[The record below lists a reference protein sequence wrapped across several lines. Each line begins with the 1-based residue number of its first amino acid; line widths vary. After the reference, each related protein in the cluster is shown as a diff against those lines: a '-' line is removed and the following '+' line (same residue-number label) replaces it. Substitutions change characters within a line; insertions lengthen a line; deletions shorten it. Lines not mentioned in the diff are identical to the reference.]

1 MSDTGHSRK
10 ITTILAADAAGYSR
24 LMSEDEAATVAA
36 LNARRAIFREHIEG
50 RGGRV
55 VDTAG
60 DSVLAELKSVVEA
73 VEAAVAIQADIAAA
87 NGPEPEDRRMRFRIG
102 VNLGDVIE
110 QDDGTLYGDGVNIA
124 ARLEGLAEPGGV
136 IISES
141 AHLQVRR
148 SADLSFADAGRHKV
162 KNIPDPVRAFR
173 VLTAGA
179 VAPKRALPLRALAL
193 VAAVVVVAGYALW
206 QFTHPTVE
214 VTEAPADPILAMPS
228 GPSIAVLPLETLGGD
243 TDQVWFAEGLTEE
256 IIAGLS
262 KFREL
267 LVYASDTSGQY
278 AGQDARAI
286 GEALGV
292 RYVVKGSVQRGAGRV
307 RVSVRLL
314 DTSNGAQLWSETY
327 DEALEAEALFAV
339 QDAIREQI
347 VGTLAGSYGVL
358 SQVGLEEAQARGTD
372 NLTAYDCVLSA
383 YDYERVF
390 TPQRHAEV
398 RDCLERAVELDPDYA
413 DAWAKLAFVTTD
425 EYAWGFNPRPDSMK
439 RAMAAARKAVALDPT
454 SQTTRWHMARTHY
467 WNGDREAFFLET
479 EKALALNPNNSFVLA
494 AAGAYYADAGE
505 FERGAALAHKAMAIN
520 PHYPTWYHFPTFQ
533 DLFARGLYEEA
544 LAEAY
549 RINLPGYFW
558 THAAIAAAA
567 GMAGD
572 LAAAKAGVIALQETY
587 PGFTLE
593 TARQE
598 RAKGLQ
604 RPAGDDSSDRF
615 IEGLRRAGVLEA
627 APEAAPPVIAVLPF
641 DNLSGD
647 PEQDYF
653 ADGITEDIIV
663 KLTQFQEFRIIAP
676 TSSFAFRETTGN
688 ARQVGADLGA
698 DYVVRGSLRADA
710 EIARVTVR
718 LTDVADG
725 SQVWAKS
732 YDRKINVA
740 NLFAI
745 QDSVATDIVTTL
757 GDKYGVIVQ
766 TGIGQLDPLPTDE
779 MDSYQCVLRVK
790 YYVLN
795 FSEPLYYR
803 ARECLDHV
811 TESDPKYAEA
821 WALRAEVYVDGAT
834 SWADPI
840 TTDLDQAVEFAKR
853 AISLAPSNQYG
864 HWALAYAYL
873 TQGKTSQF
881 VEEANRAIE
890 LNPNN
895 VSVVG
900 ALGAHL
906 AATGDWERG
915 IALVRQAI
923 EFNPNYAPW
932 INYAL
937 ITDSIR
943 RGSYEEALSFA
954 QNYVDRNPDYYWSR
968 VHMIVV
974 LTLMERIDEAATHVT
989 ELHALK
995 SDFEAQAQAE
1005 LETFY
1010 NDEVIVKT
1018 YLDGLRKAG
1027 LDIPDQSD

>member
-1 MSDTGHSRK
+1 MSDTGQSRK
-10 ITTILAADAAGYSR
+10 VTTILAADAVGYSR
-24 LMSEDEAATVAA
+24 LMNTDEAATVAA
-36 LNARRAIFREHIEG
+36 LNGRRAIFREQIEG
-50 RGGRV
+50 RGGRII
-55 VDTAG
+55 DTAG

-73 VEAAVAIQADIAAA
+73 VDAAVAIQAAIEAASA
-87 NGPEPEDRRMRFRIG
+87 SEPEDRRMRFRIG

-148 SADLSFADAGRHKV
+148 SADLSFADAGRHRV

-173 VLTAGA
+173 VLAAGA
-179 VAPKRALPLRALAL
+179 VAPKRALPLRTLAL
-193 VAAVVVVAGYALW
+193 AAVVVVVAGFALW
-206 QFTHPTVE
+206 QFAHSPAPV
-214 VTEAPADPILAMPS
+214 EAPTDPILAMPS
-228 GPSIAVLPLETLGGD
+228 GPSIAVLPLETLGDDD
-243 TDQVWFAEGLTEE
+243 TQVWFAEGLTEE

-286 GEALGV
+286 GEALEV

-314 DTSNGAQLWSETY
+314 DTASGAQLWSESY

-390 TPQRHAEV
+390 TRQRHAEV
-398 RDCLERAVELDPDYA
+398 RECLERAVELDPDYA

-454 SQTTRWHMARTHY
+454 SQTTRWHMARTHF

-505 FERGAALAHKAMAIN
+505 FERGAALARKVMAIN

-549 RINLPGYFW
+549 RINLPGYYW
-558 THAAIAAAA
+558 THAAIATAA

-572 LAAAKAGVIALQETY
+572 LGAAKSAVISLQETY

-598 RAKGLQ
+598 FTKGVQ
-604 RPAGDDSSDRF
+604 RPEGDDSQARF
-615 IEGLRRAGVLEA
+615 LEGLRRAGVPEA

-653 ADGITEDIIV
+653 ADGITEDIITG
-663 KLTQFQEFRIIAP
+663 LSHFHAFRTIAP
-676 TSSFAFRETTGN
+676 DSIFAYKGTDTNTREL
-688 ARQVGADLGA
+688 ARDLGA
-698 DYVVRGSLRADA
+698 DYIVKGSIRRPPSRIRVIAKLLDSQSGAHLWGETYERDLTPESIFAVQDEITSQVIATIGDAWGIVSVAGRERARTRAPGNFASYDCLLRVYEFYRSFREEDHEYVRTCLKATVERDPDYSDGWAWLANVYNEEHAYGLNPRAD
-710 EIARVTVR
+710 
-718 LTDVADG
+718 
-725 SQVWAKS
+725 
-732 YDRKINVA
+732 
-740 NLFAI
+740 
-745 QDSVATDIVTTL
+745 
-757 GDKYGVIVQ
+757 
-766 TGIGQLDPLPTDE
+766 PLE
-779 MDSYQCVLRVK
+779 RSL
-790 YYVLN
+790 
-795 FSEPLYYR
+795 
-803 ARECLDHV
+803 
-811 TESDPKYAEA
+811 EA
-821 WALRAEVYVDGAT
+821 ALRA
-834 SWADPI
+834 ADIDPRNFI
-840 TTDLDQAVEFAKR
+840 AYA
-853 AISLAPSNQYG
+853 
-864 HWALAYAYL
+864 ALADVYFYR
-873 TQGKTSQF
+873 GEK
-881 VEEANRAIE
+881 EAFLAAAERALE
-890 LNPNN
+890 LNPYNATR
-895 VSVVG
+895 VG
-900 ALGAHL
+900 LIGLQTAQF
-906 AATGDWERG
+906 GDWERG
-915 IALVRQAI
+915 IDLVEHAMR
-923 EFNPNYAPW
+923 
-932 INYAL
+932 L
-937 ITDSIR
+937 
-943 RGSYEEALSFA
+943 
-954 QNYVDRNPDYYWSR
+954 NPDHPSWLY
-968 VHMIVV
+968 
-974 LTLMERIDEAATHVT
+974 LGPTLNSYREQDYDGAAIAGEKMGIPDWTYAVMLRAAIYGQLGKIDR
-989 ELHALK
+989 
-995 SDFEAQAQAE
+995 AQANIQQLLE
-1005 LETFY
+1005 LDPSFLEHPRDTLRHHNLDQQFV
-1010 NDEVIVKT
+1010 EHVM
-1018 YLDGLRKAG
+1018 DGLRKAG
-1027 LDIPDQSD
+1027 MNIPAEVN